1 MHLTNVGTDKTADE
15 KTAIRKER
23 AGQKNMEKEDIKKL
37 VLQAAQGNKAAF
49 GALYEETGRTVYF
62 SCLKLLGDPQL
73 AEDITQETYLT
84 ALQKL
89 GTLAQPENFSAWVNR
104 IGINLCKM
112 HFRNNAVPEDNSE
125 EIIEEI
131 PDEGLIPEEYV
142 SNDAK
147 RKIIMNIIDTVLTE
161 EQRRSVIL
169 YYFDMLTV
177 PEIAEV
183 MNCTTGTVT
192 SRLSAARKKIKEAVL
207 IYEENNNDRLHA
219 AVPVFILSKLLNK
232 EASNTVLPKLT
243 VFTGSASAV
252 NAVPDS
258 VTSTK
263 TISGG
268 KVMFSTV
275 KAKVIAGVCAAA
287 VVGGGITAA
296 VVLSSN
302 GSKDNDNDDGV
313 VVVTES
319 QKSSESSSAADNKA
333 DTAGNNSD
341 KYWITGFKGSD
352 PSDTLP
358 QDIFGSKISVP
369 VDLSAIDGG
378 NAAMELYGDDIG
390 KSGDIMSIDK
400 MVGENTNVEITFV
413 SSDESQTKY
422 DLISG
427 NPFDR
432 DASVADILKENSWSV
447 TIPLEEA
454 VDTSDWEYESYGSYS
469 NKEDLD
475 KIIDKM
481 GCPTSIYMNSEYDG
495 MDDYKCYTM
504 YWENVDYTIS
514 LTVVETY
521 SNYEE
526 YDVVL
531 DDFSVSDFTY
541 YSKNYPQEE
550 IHEKDGEAVFTSEY
564 TGITTPGES
573 TVNTDENRVK
583 VYDDLKALDLTSDA
597 ALPKDISVSYKGID
611 HVFTGTE
618 LIDDVRAEMVD
629 TPDDEYDSALCYGKT
644 SSTVDNIII
653 FDFWLNSDHTLHKIR
668 MSFTTESDC
677 SIFGI
682 TKNSTPEEMAAILG
696 TPEVSDRNGKDQFLD
711 WKSDSMSVNAYYYDG
726 VLQSIQAYFES

>member
-1 MHLTNVGTDKTADE
+1 
-15 KTAIRKER
+15 
-23 AGQKNMEKEDIKKL
+23 MEKDDIKKL

-89 GTLAQPENFSAWVNR
+89 GTLAQPENFPAWVNR

-112 HFRNNAVPEDNSE
+112 HFRNNSAPEDNSE

-147 RKIIMNIIDTVLTE
+147 RKIIMDIIDTVLTE

-243 VFTGSASAV
+243 VFTGFASAA

-319 QKSSESSSAADNKA
+319 QKSSESSSAADKA

-341 KYWITGFKGSD
+341 KFWITGFKGSD

-390 KSGDIMSIDK
+390 RSGDIMSIDK

-432 DASVADILKENSWSV
+432 DARVADILKENSWSV

-726 VLQSIQAYFES
+726 VLQSIQAYFEN

>member
-1 MHLTNVGTDKTADE
+1 
-15 KTAIRKER
+15 
-23 AGQKNMEKEDIKKL
+23 MEKDDIKKL

-89 GTLAQPENFSAWVNR
+89 GTLAQPENFPAWVNR

-112 HFRNNAVPEDNSE
+112 HFRNNAAPEDNLE

-147 RKIIMNIIDTVLTE
+147 RKIIMDIIDTVLTE

-207 IYEENNNDRLHA
+207 IYEGNNNDRLHA

-243 VFTGSASAV
+243 VFTGSASAA

-319 QKSSESSSAADNKA
+319 QKSSESSSAADKA
-333 DTAGNNSD
+333 DSAGNNSD
-341 KYWITGFKGSD
+341 KFWITGFKGSD

-514 LTVVETY
+514 LTVMETY

-531 DDFSVSDFTY
+531 DYFSAFDFTY

-644 SSTVDNIII
+644 SSTMDNIII
-653 FDFWLNSDHTLHKIR
+653 FDFWLNSDHTLHEIR
-668 MSFTTESDC
+668 MSFATESDC

>member
-1 MHLTNVGTDKTADE
+1 
-15 KTAIRKER
+15 
-23 AGQKNMEKEDIKKL
+23 
-37 VLQAAQGNKAAF
+37 
-49 GALYEETGRTVYF
+49 
-62 SCLKLLGDPQL
+62 
-73 AEDITQETYLT
+73 
-84 ALQKL
+84 
-89 GTLAQPENFSAWVNR
+89 
-104 IGINLCKM
+104 
-112 HFRNNAVPEDNSE
+112 
-125 EIIEEI
+125 
-131 PDEGLIPEEYV
+131 
-142 SNDAK
+142 
-147 RKIIMNIIDTVLTE
+147 
-161 EQRRSVIL
+161 
-169 YYFDMLTV
+169 
-177 PEIAEV
+177 

-192 SRLSAARKKIKEAVL
+192 SRLSAARKKKIKEAVL

-243 VFTGSASAV
+243 VFTGSASAA

-296 VVLSSN
+296 VVLSPN

-319 QKSSESSSAADNKA
+319 QKSSESSSAADKA

-583 VYDDLKALDLTSDA
+583 VYDDLKALDLSSDA
-597 ALPKDISVSYKGID
+597 VLPKDISVSYKGIN

-618 LIDDVRAEMVD
+618 LIDDVRKEMVD

>member
-1 MHLTNVGTDKTADE
+1 
-15 KTAIRKER
+15 
-23 AGQKNMEKEDIKKL
+23 MEKDDIKKL

-89 GTLAQPENFSAWVNR
+89 GTLAQPENFPAWVNR

-112 HFRNNAVPEDNSE
+112 HFRNNSAPEDNSE

-147 RKIIMNIIDTVLTE
+147 RKIIMDIIDTVLTE

-219 AVPVFILSKLLNK
+219 VVPVFILSKLLNK

-243 VFTGSASAV
+243 VFTGSASAA

-319 QKSSESSSAADNKA
+319 QKSSESSSAADKA

-341 KYWITGFKGSD
+341 KFWITGFKGSD

-583 VYDDLKALDLTSDA
+583 VYDDLKALDLSSDA
-597 ALPKDISVSYKGID
+597 VLPKDISVSYKGID

-644 SSTVDNIII
+644 SSTMDNIII

-726 VLQSIQAYFES
+726 VLQSIQAYFEN

>member
-1 MHLTNVGTDKTADE
+1 
-15 KTAIRKER
+15 
-23 AGQKNMEKEDIKKL
+23 MEKDDIKKL

-89 GTLAQPENFSAWVNR
+89 GTLAQPENFPAWVNR

-112 HFRNNAVPEDNSE
+112 HFRNNSAPEDNSE

-147 RKIIMNIIDTVLTE
+147 RKIIMDIIDTVLTE

-243 VFTGSASAV
+243 VFTGLASAA

-319 QKSSESSSAADNKA
+319 QKSSESSSAADKA

-341 KYWITGFKGSD
+341 KFWITGFKGSD

-390 KSGDIMSIDK
+390 RSGDIMSIDK

-432 DASVADILKENSWSV
+432 DARVADILKENSWSV

-573 TVNTDENRVK
+573 TVNTEENRVK

-611 HVFTGTE
+611 HVFTGNE

-644 SSTVDNIII
+644 SSTMDNIII

-668 MSFTTESDC
+668 MSFATESDC

-682 TKNSTPEEMAAILG
+682 TKNSTPEEMTAILG

-726 VLQSIQAYFES
+726 VLQSIQAYFEN

>member
-1 MHLTNVGTDKTADE
+1 
-15 KTAIRKER
+15 
-23 AGQKNMEKEDIKKL
+23 MEKDDIKKL

-89 GTLAQPENFSAWVNR
+89 GTLAQPENFPAWVNR

-112 HFRNNAVPEDNSE
+112 HFRNNSAPEDNSE

-147 RKIIMNIIDTVLTE
+147 RKIIMDIIDTVLTE

-219 AVPVFILSKLLNK
+219 VVPVFILSKLLNK

-243 VFTGSASAV
+243 VFTGSASAA

-268 KVMFSTV
+268 KGMFSTV

-319 QKSSESSSAADNKA
+319 QKSSESSSAADKA
-333 DTAGNNSD
+333 DTAGDNSD

-378 NAAMELYGDDIG
+378 NANMEMYGDGIG
-390 KSGDIMSIDK
+390 RSSDIMSVDK
-400 MVGENTNVEITFV
+400 MIGENSDVEITFV

-583 VYDDLKALDLTSDA
+583 VYDDLKALDLSSDA
-597 ALPKDISVSYKGID
+597 VLPKDISVSYKGIN

-618 LIDDVRAEMVD
+618 LIDDVRKEMVD

-644 SSTVDNIII
+644 SSTMDNIII

-726 VLQSIQAYFES
+726 VLQSIQAYFEN

>member
-1 MHLTNVGTDKTADE
+1 
-15 KTAIRKER
+15 
-23 AGQKNMEKEDIKKL
+23 MEKDDIKKL

-89 GTLAQPENFSAWVNR
+89 GTLAQPENFPAWVNR

-112 HFRNNAVPEDNSE
+112 HFRNNSAPEDNSE

-147 RKIIMNIIDTVLTE
+147 RKIIMDIIDTVLTE

-243 VFTGSASAV
+243 VFTGSASAA

-319 QKSSESSSAADNKA
+319 QKSSESSSAADKA
-333 DTAGNNSD
+333 DTAGDNSD

-597 ALPKDISVSYKGID
+597 ALPKDIIVSYKGVD
-611 HVFTGTE
+611 HVFTGNE

-644 SSTVDNIII
+644 SSTMDNIII

>member
-1 MHLTNVGTDKTADE
+1 
-15 KTAIRKER
+15 
-23 AGQKNMEKEDIKKL
+23 MEKDDIKKL

-89 GTLAQPENFSAWVNR
+89 GTLAQPENFPAWVNR

-112 HFRNNAVPEDNSE
+112 HFRNNAAPEDNSE

-147 RKIIMNIIDTVLTE
+147 RKIIMDIIDTVLTE

-177 PEIAEV
+177 LEIAEV

-243 VFTGSASAV
+243 VFTGSASAA

-258 VTSTK
+258 ITSTK

-319 QKSSESSSAADNKA
+319 QKSSESSSAADKA

-341 KYWITGFKGSD
+341 KFWITGFKGSD

-583 VYDDLKALDLTSDA
+583 VYDDLKTLDLTSDA

-618 LIDDVRAEMVD
+618 LIDDVRKEMVD

-668 MSFTTESDC
+668 MSFATESDC

-726 VLQSIQAYFES
+726 VLQSIQAYFEN

>member
-1 MHLTNVGTDKTADE
+1 
-15 KTAIRKER
+15 
-23 AGQKNMEKEDIKKL
+23 MEKDDIKKL

-89 GTLAQPENFSAWVNR
+89 GTLAQPENFPAWVNR

-112 HFRNNAVPEDNSE
+112 HFRNNSAPEDNSE

-147 RKIIMNIIDTVLTE
+147 RKIIMDIIDTVLTE

-243 VFTGSASAV
+243 VFTGSASAA

-319 QKSSESSSAADNKA
+319 QKSSESSSAADKA
-333 DTAGNNSD
+333 DSAGDNSD

-378 NAAMELYGDDIG
+378 NANMEMYGDDIG
-390 KSGDIMSIDK
+390 RSSDIMSIDK

-495 MDDYKCYTM
+495 MDNYKCYTM

-531 DDFSVSDFTY
+531 DDFSAYDFTY

>member
-1 MHLTNVGTDKTADE
+1 
-15 KTAIRKER
+15 
-23 AGQKNMEKEDIKKL
+23 MEKDDIKKL

-89 GTLAQPENFSAWVNR
+89 GTLAQPENFPAWVNR

-112 HFRNNAVPEDNSE
+112 HFRNNSAPEDNSE

-147 RKIIMNIIDTVLTE
+147 RKIIMDIIDTVLTE

-243 VFTGSASAV
+243 VFTGSASAA

-319 QKSSESSSAADNKA
+319 QKSSESSSAADKA

-341 KYWITGFKGSD
+341 KFWITGFKGSD

-583 VYDDLKALDLTSDA
+583 VYDDLKTLDLTSDA

-618 LIDDVRAEMVD
+618 LINDVRAEMVD

-644 SSTVDNIII
+644 SSTMDNIII

>member
-1 MHLTNVGTDKTADE
+1 M
-15 KTAIRKER
+15 
-23 AGQKNMEKEDIKKL
+23 
-37 VLQAAQGNKAAF
+37 
-49 GALYEETGRTVYF
+49 
-62 SCLKLLGDPQL
+62 
-73 AEDITQETYLT
+73 
-84 ALQKL
+84 
-89 GTLAQPENFSAWVNR
+89 
-104 IGINLCKM
+104 
-112 HFRNNAVPEDNSE
+112 
-125 EIIEEI
+125 
-131 PDEGLIPEEYV
+131 
-142 SNDAK
+142 
-147 RKIIMNIIDTVLTE
+147 
-161 EQRRSVIL
+161 IL

-219 AVPVFILSKLLNK
+219 VVPVFILSKLLNK

-243 VFTGSASAV
+243 VFTGSASAA

-268 KVMFSTV
+268 KGMFSTV

-302 GSKDNDNDDGV
+302 GSKDNDKDDGV

-319 QKSSESSSAADNKA
+319 QKSSESSSAADKA
-333 DTAGNNSD
+333 DTAGDNSD

-400 MVGENTNVEITFV
+400 MVGENTDVEITFV

-427 NPFDR
+427 TPFDR

-495 MDDYKCYTM
+495 MDNYKCYTM

-583 VYDDLKALDLTSDA
+583 VYDDLKTLDLTSDA

-618 LIDDVRAEMVD
+618 LIDDVRKEMVD

-644 SSTVDNIII
+644 SSTMDNIII

-711 WKSDSMSVNAYYYDG
+711 WESDSMSVNAYYYDG

>member
-1 MHLTNVGTDKTADE
+1 
-15 KTAIRKER
+15 
-23 AGQKNMEKEDIKKL
+23 MEKDDIKKL

-89 GTLAQPENFSAWVNR
+89 GTLAQPENFPAWVNR

-112 HFRNNAVPEDNSE
+112 HFRNNSAPEDNSE

-131 PDEGLIPEEYV
+131 PDEGFIPEEYV

-147 RKIIMNIIDTVLTE
+147 RKIIMDIIDTVLTE
-161 EQRRSVIL
+161 EQRQSVIL

-219 AVPVFILSKLLNK
+219 VVPVFILSKLLNK

-243 VFTGSASAV
+243 VFTGSASAA

-341 KYWITGFKGSD
+341 KFWITGFKGSD

-390 KSGDIMSIDK
+390 KSGDIMGIDK

-597 ALPKDISVSYKGID
+597 VLPKNMSVSYKGVD

-726 VLQSIQAYFES
+726 VLQSIQAYFEN

>member
-1 MHLTNVGTDKTADE
+1 
-15 KTAIRKER
+15 
-23 AGQKNMEKEDIKKL
+23 MEKDDIKKL

-89 GTLAQPENFSAWVNR
+89 GTLAQPENFPAWVNR

-112 HFRNNAVPEDNSE
+112 HFRNNSAPEDNSE

-147 RKIIMNIIDTVLTE
+147 RKIIMDIIDTVLTE
-161 EQRRSVIL
+161 EQRQSVIL
-169 YYFDMLTV
+169 YYFDMLIV

-219 AVPVFILSKLLNK
+219 VVPVFILSKLLNK

-243 VFTGSASAV
+243 VFTGSASAA

-268 KVMFSTV
+268 KGMFSTV

-319 QKSSESSSAADNKA
+319 QKSSESSSAADKA
-333 DTAGNNSD
+333 DTAGDNSD

-378 NAAMELYGDDIG
+378 NANMEMYGDDIG
-390 KSGDIMSIDK
+390 RSSDIMSIDK
-400 MVGENTNVEITFV
+400 MIGENSDVEITFV

-573 TVNTDENRVK
+573 IVNTDENRVK

-611 HVFTGTE
+611 HVFTGNE
-618 LIDDVRAEMVD
+618 LIDNVRAEMVD

>member
-1 MHLTNVGTDKTADE
+1 
-15 KTAIRKER
+15 
-23 AGQKNMEKEDIKKL
+23 MEKDDIKKL

-84 ALQKL
+84 AIQKL
-89 GTLAQPENFSAWVNR
+89 GTLAQPENFPAWVNR

-112 HFRNNAVPEDNSE
+112 HFRNNAAPEDNSE

-131 PDEGLIPEEYV
+131 PDEGFIPEEYV

-147 RKIIMNIIDTVLTE
+147 RKIIMDIIDTVLTE
-161 EQRRSVIL
+161 EQRQSVIL

-243 VFTGSASAV
+243 VFTGSAA

-302 GSKDNDNDDGV
+302 GSKDNDNNDGV

-319 QKSSESSSAADNKA
+319 QKSSESSSAADKA
-333 DTAGNNSD
+333 DSAADNSD

-618 LIDDVRAEMVD
+618 LIDDVRKEMVD

-644 SSTVDNIII
+644 SSTMDNIII

-726 VLQSIQAYFES
+726 VLQSIQAYFEN

>member
-1 MHLTNVGTDKTADE
+1 
-15 KTAIRKER
+15 
-23 AGQKNMEKEDIKKL
+23 MEKEEIKTL
-37 VLQAAQGNKAAF
+37 VLQAAQGNRAAF
-49 GALYEETGRTVYF
+49 GALYEETGKVVYF
-62 SCLKLLGDPQL
+62 TCLKLLANAQL
-73 AEDITQETYLT
+73 AEDITQETFLT

-89 GTLAQPENFSAWVNR
+89 GTLTNPENFQTWVNR
-104 IGINLCKM
+104 IAINLCKM
-112 HFRNNAVPEDNSE
+112 HFRGNTDPEENSE
-125 EIIEEI
+125 DILEDI
-131 PDEGLIPEEYV
+131 PDEDLIPEEYV

-147 RKIIMNIIDTVLTE
+147 RKIIMDIIDTVLTE
-161 EQRRSVIL
+161 EQRQSVIL

-177 PEIAEV
+177 PEIADV
-183 MNCTTGTVT
+183 MGCTTGTVT

-219 AVPVFILSKLLNK
+219 AVPVFILSKLLMK
-232 EASNTVLPKLT
+232 EASTTALPKLT
-243 VFTGSASAV
+243 VFTSTAA
-252 NAVPDS
+252 NAVPDK

-268 KVMFSTV
+268 KGMFSTV
-275 KAKVIAGVCAAA
+275 KAKVIAGVCAVA

-319 QKSSESSSAADNKA
+319 QKSSESSSAADKA
-333 DTAGNNSD
+333 DSAGDNSD

-390 KSGDIMSIDK
+390 KSSDIMSIDK

-611 HVFTGTE
+611 HVFTGNE

-726 VLQSIQAYFES
+726 VLQSIQAYFEN

>member
-1 MHLTNVGTDKTADE
+1 
-15 KTAIRKER
+15 
-23 AGQKNMEKEDIKKL
+23 MEKDDIKKL

-89 GTLAQPENFSAWVNR
+89 GTLAQPENFPAWVNR

-112 HFRNNAVPEDNSE
+112 HFRNNSAPEDNSE

-147 RKIIMNIIDTVLTE
+147 RKIIMDIIDTVLTE
-161 EQRRSVIL
+161 EQRQSVIL

-243 VFTGSASAV
+243 VFTGSASAA

-268 KVMFSTV
+268 KGMFSTV
-275 KAKVIAGVCAAA
+275 KAKVIAGVCAVA
-287 VVGGGITAA
+287 VVGGGITAT

-432 DASVADILKENSWSV
+432 DASVADILKENSWSI

-583 VYDDLKALDLTSDA
+583 VYDDLKALDLSSDA

-611 HVFTGTE
+611 HVFTGNE

-726 VLQSIQAYFES
+726 VLQSIQAYFEN

>member
-1 MHLTNVGTDKTADE
+1 
-15 KTAIRKER
+15 
-23 AGQKNMEKEDIKKL
+23 MEKDDIKKL

-89 GTLAQPENFSAWVNR
+89 DTLAQPENFPAWVNR

-112 HFRNNAVPEDNSE
+112 HFRNNAAPEDNSE
-125 EIIEEI
+125 EIIEDI
-131 PDEGLIPEEYV
+131 PDEGFIPEEYV

-147 RKIIMNIIDTVLTE
+147 RKIIMDIIDTVLTE

-243 VFTGSASAV
+243 VFTGSASAA

-319 QKSSESSSAADNKA
+319 QKSSESSSAADKA
-333 DTAGNNSD
+333 DSAGNNSD
-341 KYWITGFKGSD
+341 KFWITGFKGSD

-583 VYDDLKALDLTSDA
+583 VYDDLKTLDLTSDA

-618 LIDDVRAEMVD
+618 LIDDVREEMVD

-711 WKSDSMSVNAYYYDG
+711 WESDSMSVNAYYYDG
-726 VLQSIQAYFES
+726 VLQSIQAYFEN

>member
-89 GTLAQPENFSAWVNR
+89 GTLAQPENFPAWVNR

-112 HFRNNAVPEDNSE
+112 HFRNNAAPEDNSE

-147 RKIIMNIIDTVLTE
+147 RKIIMDIIDTVLTE

-268 KVMFSTV
+268 KEMFSTV
-275 KAKVIAGVCAAA
+275 KAKVIAGVCAVA

-413 SSDESQTKY
+413 SSDESHTNY
-422 DLISG
+422 DLTG
-427 NPFDR
+427 ANPFDR

-583 VYDDLKALDLTSDA
+583 VYDDLKTLDLSSDA
-597 ALPKDISVSYKGID
+597 ALPKDISVSYKGIN

>member
-1 MHLTNVGTDKTADE
+1 
-15 KTAIRKER
+15 
-23 AGQKNMEKEDIKKL
+23 MEKDDIKKL

-89 GTLAQPENFSAWVNR
+89 GTLAQPENFPAWVNR

-112 HFRNNAVPEDNSE
+112 HFRNNAAPEDNSE

-147 RKIIMNIIDTVLTE
+147 RKIIMDIIDTVLTE

-219 AVPVFILSKLLNK
+219 VVPVFILSKLLNK

-243 VFTGSASAV
+243 VFTGSASAA

-302 GSKDNDNDDGV
+302 SSKDNDNDDGV

-319 QKSSESSSAADNKA
+319 QKSSESSSAADKA
-333 DTAGNNSD
+333 DSAADNSD

-390 KSGDIMSIDK
+390 RSSDIMSIDK
-400 MVGENTNVEITFV
+400 MIGENSDVEITFV

-481 GCPTSIYMNSEYDG
+481 GCPTSIYYNSDYESLDG
-495 MDDYKCYTM
+495 YKGYTM

-514 LTVVETY
+514 LGVVETY

-531 DDFSVSDFTY
+531 DYFSASDFTY

-611 HVFTGTE
+611 HVFTGNE

-644 SSTVDNIII
+644 SSTMDNIII

-682 TKNSTPEEMAAILG
+682 TKNSTPEEMTAILG

-726 VLQSIQAYFES
+726 VLQSIQAYFEN

>member
-1 MHLTNVGTDKTADE
+1 
-15 KTAIRKER
+15 
-23 AGQKNMEKEDIKKL
+23 MEKDDIKKL

-89 GTLAQPENFSAWVNR
+89 GTLAQPENFPAWVNR

-112 HFRNNAVPEDNSE
+112 HFRNNSAPEDNSE

-131 PDEGLIPEEYV
+131 PDEGFIPEEYV

-147 RKIIMNIIDTVLTE
+147 RKIIMDIIDTVLTE
-161 EQRRSVIL
+161 EQRQSVIL

-243 VFTGSASAV
+243 VFTGSASAA

-302 GSKDNDNDDGV
+302 GSKDNDNNDGV

-319 QKSSESSSAADNKA
+319 QKSSESSSAADKA
-333 DTAGNNSD
+333 DSAADNSD

-611 HVFTGTE
+611 HVFTGNE

-644 SSTVDNIII
+644 SSTMDNIII

>member
-1 MHLTNVGTDKTADE
+1 MSGLIKQWT
-15 KTAIRKER
+15 RKRQFGKKE
-23 AGQKNMEKEDIKKL
+23 QVKNMEKDDIKKL

-89 GTLAQPENFSAWVNR
+89 GTLAQPENFPAWVNR

-112 HFRNNAVPEDNSE
+112 HFRNNSAPEDNSE

-147 RKIIMNIIDTVLTE
+147 RKIIMDIIDTVLTE

-183 MNCTTGTVT
+183 MNSTTGTVT

-219 AVPVFILSKLLNK
+219 VVPVFILSKLLNK

-243 VFTGSASAV
+243 VFTGSASAA

-333 DTAGNNSD
+333 DTAGDNSD

-378 NAAMELYGDDIG
+378 NANMEMYGDDIG
-390 KSGDIMSIDK
+390 RSSDIMSVDK

-432 DASVADILKENSWSV
+432 DASVADILKENSWSI

-644 SSTVDNIII
+644 SSTMENIII

>member
-1 MHLTNVGTDKTADE
+1 MSGLIKQRT
-15 KTAIRKER
+15 RKRQFGKKE
-23 AGQKNMEKEDIKKL
+23 QVKNMEKDDIKKL

-49 GALYEETGRTVYF
+49 GALYEETGRTVFF

-89 GTLAQPENFSAWVNR
+89 GTLAQPENFPAWVNR

-112 HFRNNAVPEDNSE
+112 HFRNNAAPEDNSE

-147 RKIIMNIIDTVLTE
+147 RKIIMDIIDTVLTE

-219 AVPVFILSKLLNK
+219 VVPVFILSKLLNK

-243 VFTGSASAV
+243 VFTGSASAA

-268 KVMFSTV
+268 KGMFSTV
-275 KAKVIAGVCAAA
+275 KAKIIAGVCAVA

-319 QKSSESSSAADNKA
+319 QKSSESSSAADKA
-333 DTAGNNSD
+333 DTAGDNSD

-390 KSGDIMSIDK
+390 RSGDIMSIDK

-583 VYDDLKALDLTSDA
+583 VYDDLKALDLTSDE

-644 SSTVDNIII
+644 SSTMDNIII

-726 VLQSIQAYFES
+726 VLQSIQAYFEN

>member
-1 MHLTNVGTDKTADE
+1 
-15 KTAIRKER
+15 
-23 AGQKNMEKEDIKKL
+23 MEKDDIKKL

-89 GTLAQPENFSAWVNR
+89 GTLAQPENFPAWVNR

-112 HFRNNAVPEDNSE
+112 HFRNNSAPEDNSE

-147 RKIIMNIIDTVLTE
+147 RKIIMDIIDTVLTE

-243 VFTGSASAV
+243 VFTGFASAA

-319 QKSSESSSAADNKA
+319 QKSSESSSAADKA

-341 KYWITGFKGSD
+341 KFWITGFKGSD

-390 KSGDIMSIDK
+390 RSGDIMSIDK

-432 DASVADILKENSWSV
+432 DARVADILKENSWSV

-564 TGITTPGES
+564 TGITTLGES
-573 TVNTDENRVK
+573 TVNTEENRVK

-611 HVFTGTE
+611 HVFTGNE

-644 SSTVDNIII
+644 SSTMDNIII

-668 MSFTTESDC
+668 MSFATESDC

-682 TKNSTPEEMAAILG
+682 TKNSTPEEMTAILG

-726 VLQSIQAYFES
+726 VLQSIQAYFEN

>member
-1 MHLTNVGTDKTADE
+1 
-15 KTAIRKER
+15 
-23 AGQKNMEKEDIKKL
+23 MEKDDIKKL

-89 GTLAQPENFSAWVNR
+89 GTLAQPENFPAWVNR

-112 HFRNNAVPEDNSE
+112 HFRNNSAPEDNSE

-147 RKIIMNIIDTVLTE
+147 RKIIMDIIDTVLTE
-161 EQRRSVIL
+161 EQRQSVIL

-243 VFTGSASAV
+243 VFTGSASAA

-302 GSKDNDNDDGV
+302 GSKDKDNDDGV

-319 QKSSESSSAADNKA
+319 QKSSESSSAADKA
-333 DTAGNNSD
+333 DTAGDNSD

-583 VYDDLKALDLTSDA
+583 VYDDLKTLDLTSDA
-597 ALPKDISVSYKGID
+597 ALPKDISISYKGIN

-618 LIDDVRAEMVD
+618 LIDDVRKEMVD

-726 VLQSIQAYFES
+726 VLQSIQAYFEN

>member
-1 MHLTNVGTDKTADE
+1 
-15 KTAIRKER
+15 
-23 AGQKNMEKEDIKKL
+23 MEKDDIKKL

-89 GTLAQPENFSAWVNR
+89 GTLAQPENFPAWVNR

-112 HFRNNAVPEDNSE
+112 HFRNNSAPEDNSE

-147 RKIIMNIIDTVLTE
+147 RKIIMDIIDTVLTE

-243 VFTGSASAV
+243 VFTGSASAA

-319 QKSSESSSAADNKA
+319 QKSSESSSAADKA

-341 KYWITGFKGSD
+341 KFWITGFKGSD

-726 VLQSIQAYFES
+726 VLQSIQAYFEN

>member
-1 MHLTNVGTDKTADE
+1 
-15 KTAIRKER
+15 
-23 AGQKNMEKEDIKKL
+23 MEKDDIKKL

-89 GTLAQPENFSAWVNR
+89 GTLAQPENFPAWVNR

-112 HFRNNAVPEDNSE
+112 HFRNNAAPEDNSE

-147 RKIIMNIIDTVLTE
+147 RKIIMDIIDTVLTE

-219 AVPVFILSKLLNK
+219 VVPVFILSKLLNK

-243 VFTGSASAV
+243 VFTGSASAA

-268 KVMFSTV
+268 KGMFSTV

-319 QKSSESSSAADNKA
+319 QKSSESSSAADKA
-333 DTAGNNSD
+333 DTAGDNSD

-378 NAAMELYGDDIG
+378 NANMEMYGDGIG
-390 KSGDIMSIDK
+390 RSSDIMSVDK
-400 MVGENTNVEITFV
+400 MIGENSDVEITFV

-573 TVNTDENRVK
+573 TVNTEENRVK

-597 ALPKDISVSYKGID
+597 ALPKDISVSYKGVD

-644 SSTVDNIII
+644 SSTMDNIII

-726 VLQSIQAYFES
+726 VLQSIQAYFEN

>member
-1 MHLTNVGTDKTADE
+1 
-15 KTAIRKER
+15 
-23 AGQKNMEKEDIKKL
+23 MEKEEIKTL
-37 VLQAAQGNKAAF
+37 VLQAAQGNRAAF
-49 GALYEETGRTVYF
+49 GALYEETGKVVYF
-62 SCLKLLGDPQL
+62 TCLKLLANAQL
-73 AEDITQETYLT
+73 AEDITQETFLT

-89 GTLAQPENFSAWVNR
+89 GTLTNPENFQTWVNR
-104 IGINLCKM
+104 IAINLCKM
-112 HFRNNAVPEDNSE
+112 HFRGNTDPEENSE
-125 EIIEEI
+125 DILEDI
-131 PDEGLIPEEYV
+131 PDEDLIPEEYV

-147 RKIIMNIIDTVLTE
+147 RKIIMDIIDTVLTE
-161 EQRRSVIL
+161 EQRQSVIL

-177 PEIAEV
+177 PEIADV
-183 MNCTTGTVT
+183 MGCTTGTVT

-219 AVPVFILSKLLNK
+219 AVPVFILSKLLMK
-232 EASNTVLPKLT
+232 EASTTALPKLT
-243 VFTGSASAV
+243 VFTSTAA
-252 NAVPDS
+252 NAVPDK

-268 KVMFSTV
+268 KGMFSTV
-275 KAKVIAGVCAAA
+275 KAKVIAGVCAVA

-319 QKSSESSSAADNKA
+319 QKSSESSSAADKA
-333 DTAGNNSD
+333 DSAGDNSD

-378 NAAMELYGDDIG
+378 NANMEMYGDDIG
-390 KSGDIMSIDK
+390 RSSDIMSVDK
-400 MVGENTNVEITFV
+400 MIGENSDVEITFV
-413 SSDESQTKY
+413 SSDESHTKY
-422 DLISG
+422 DLTSP

-432 DASVADILKENSWSV
+432 DASVADILKENSWSI

-454 VDTSDWEYESYGSYS
+454 VDTSDWEYESYGNYS

>member
-1 MHLTNVGTDKTADE
+1 
-15 KTAIRKER
+15 
-23 AGQKNMEKEDIKKL
+23 MEKDDIKKL

-89 GTLAQPENFSAWVNR
+89 GTLAQPENFPAWVNR

-112 HFRNNAVPEDNSE
+112 HFRNNSAPEDNSE

-147 RKIIMNIIDTVLTE
+147 RKIIMDIIDTVLTE

-243 VFTGSASAV
+243 VFTGSASAA

-258 VTSTK
+258 VTTTK

-268 KVMFSTV
+268 KGMFSTV

-319 QKSSESSSAADNKA
+319 QKSSESSSAADKA
-333 DTAGNNSD
+333 DTAGDNSD

-583 VYDDLKALDLTSDA
+583 VYDDLKALDLSSDA
-597 ALPKDISVSYKGID
+597 VLPKDISVSYKGID

-644 SSTVDNIII
+644 SSTIDNIII

-726 VLQSIQAYFES
+726 VLQSIQAYFEN

>member
-1 MHLTNVGTDKTADE
+1 
-15 KTAIRKER
+15 
-23 AGQKNMEKEDIKKL
+23 MEKDDIKKL

-89 GTLAQPENFSAWVNR
+89 GTLAQPENFPAWVNR

-112 HFRNNAVPEDNSE
+112 HFRNNAAPEDNSE

-147 RKIIMNIIDTVLTE
+147 RKIIMDIIDTVLTE

-219 AVPVFILSKLLNK
+219 VVPVFILSKLLNK

-243 VFTGSASAV
+243 VFTGSASAA

-268 KVMFSTV
+268 KGMFSTV
-275 KAKVIAGVCAAA
+275 KAKIIAGVCAAA

-319 QKSSESSSAADNKA
+319 QKSSESSSAADKA

-341 KYWITGFKGSD
+341 KFWITGFKGSD

-390 KSGDIMSIDK
+390 RSGDIMSIDK

-432 DASVADILKENSWSV
+432 DARVADILKENSWSV

-583 VYDDLKALDLTSDA
+583 VYDDLKALDLTSDE

-644 SSTVDNIII
+644 SSTMDNIII

-726 VLQSIQAYFES
+726 VLQSIQAYFEN

>member
-1 MHLTNVGTDKTADE
+1 
-15 KTAIRKER
+15 
-23 AGQKNMEKEDIKKL
+23 MEKDDIKKL

-89 GTLAQPENFSAWVNR
+89 GTLAQPENFPAWVNR

-112 HFRNNAVPEDNSE
+112 HFRNNSAPEDNSE

-147 RKIIMNIIDTVLTE
+147 RKIIMDIIDTVLTE

-219 AVPVFILSKLLNK
+219 VVPVFILSKLLNK

-243 VFTGSASAV
+243 VFTGSASAA
-252 NAVPDS
+252 NAVSDS

-268 KVMFSTV
+268 KGMFSTV

-333 DTAGNNSD
+333 DTAGDNSD

-432 DASVADILKENSWSV
+432 DASVADILKENGWSI

-454 VDTSDWEYESYGSYS
+454 VDTSDWEYESYSSYS

-611 HVFTGTE
+611 HVFTGNE

-644 SSTVDNIII
+644 SSTMDNIII